1 MTDPNAQPTL
11 NLLETP
17 SLDPEDW
24 GEFREL
30 GRRMV
35 DDMVAWLS
43 SQRERPLHNPV
54 PADIAAGLEAP
65 LPRGGEA
72 AAEVYGAFRREVLPY
87 PHGNTHPRFWG
98 WVVGSGTPMGMF
110 ADMLAAGMNSNSGF
124 GDQAVVHVERQ
135 VLRWLREAVG
145 FPLDGGGI
153 LTSGCS
159 VANLS
164 GLTVARNHRAGWDVR
179 GEGVA
184 AGSGRLRVYG
194 SSETHSSV
202 HRACEILGIG
212 REALHEIPV
221 DGHHRVS
228 IDALRQRIAEDRAAG
243 AVPFA
248 LVANAG
254 TVNIGAF
261 DDLEAMADLAGDEG
275 LWLHVDGAFGALVA
289 LSPDLRSKVRGLE
302 RADSLAFDLHK
313 WLHVPYDAGCV
324 LFRDKALQQE
334 TFRMSG
340 AYLQKFESGLATGP
354 DNLMD
359 MGLQMS
365 RGFRALK
372 AWMMMRHH
380 GFDRLAEGIERNVA
394 QAKYLAAKIDAT
406 PHFERMAEVPLNI
419 VNFRYRPEA
428 WSPDDPRLDELNRK
442 LLAALHGSGVAAP
455 SYTTLDGNFVLRVAI
470 TNHRS
475 RTEDFDLLID
485 WLAEEAPR
493 HGVTTLG

>member
-1 MTDPNAQPTL
+1 MTHPAAPPNPDAL
-11 NLLETP
+11 DTP

-24 GEFREL
+24 GALRDL

-35 DDMVAWLS
+35 DDMVEWMS
-43 SQRERPLHNPV
+43 TQRERPLHNPV
-54 PADIAAGLEAP
+54 PAEVAAGFEAP
-65 LPRGGEA
+65 LPRTGEGA
-72 AAEVYGAFRREVLPY
+72 EEVYGAFRREVLPY

-98 WVVGSGTPMGMF
+98 WVVGSGTPMGML

-145 FPLDGGGI
+145 FPLEGGGI

-164 GLTVARNHRAGWDVR
+164 GLTVARNHRAGRDVR
-179 GEGVA
+179 NRGVA
-184 AGSGRLRVYG
+184 SGSGALRVYG

-212 REALHEIPV
+212 RESLREVPV
-221 DGHHRVS
+221 DDGHRIS
-228 IDALRQRIAEDRAAG
+228 IAALRERIARDRAEG
-243 AVPFA
+243 DVPFA

-261 DDLEAMADLAGDEG
+261 DDLEAMADVAEAEG

-289 LSPDLRSKVRGLE
+289 LSQDLRAMVRGLE
-302 RADSLAFDLHK
+302 RADSVAFDLHK

-324 LFRDKALQQE
+324 LFRDKGLQTE

-340 AYLQKFESGLATGP
+340 AYLQKFESRLATGP

-372 AWMMMRHH
+372 AWMMMRHY
-380 GFDRLAEGIERNVA
+380 GFDRLAEGIERNVE
-394 QAKYLAAKIDAT
+394 QARYLAAKIDAT
-406 PHFERMAEVPLNI
+406 PHLERMAEVPLNI
-419 VNFRYRPEA
+419 VNFRYRPDT
-428 WSPDDPRLDELNRK
+428 WDSDDPGLDELNRN
-442 LLAALHGSGVAAP
+442 LLASLHQSGVAAP
-455 SYTTLDGNFVLRVAI
+455 SYTTLDGHFVLRVAI

-475 RTEDFDLLID
+475 RTEDFDTLID
-485 WLAEEAPR
+485 WLVEEAPR
-493 HGVTTLG
+493 HTVTAIR